1 MNKTKL
7 IRNIIIFIGI
17 VLILF
22 MFFYIKKS
30 KNIRIGNNSS
40 SQEIINN
47 ILNISSYETLIEM
60 EVKSNKNSNK
70 YIIKQK
76 YISPDIIEQEVIQ
89 PENIQGIKIL
99 KNGEE
104 TKIENSKINI
114 SKIYNGYDAMTE
126 NYMDLIT
133 FIEEFKK
140 EQSQKYEEKNNEIII
155 EVEDNDNKY
164 IKYKNLY
171 IDKNTGNPTKMEI
184 KDDNK
189 NIVVYILYKEVKLN
203 IK

>member
-7 IRNIIIFIGI
+7 IRNIIIFIGT

-184 KDDNK
+184 RDDNK

>member
-140 EQSQKYEEKNNEIII
+140 EESQKYEEKNNEIII

-184 KDDNK
+184 RDDNK

>member
-17 VLILF
+17 ASILF
-22 MFFYIKKS
+22 MFFYIKES

-89 PENIQGIKIL
+89 PENIQGIKII

-114 SKIYNGYDAMTE
+114 SKIYNGYDGMTE

-140 EQSQKYEEKNNEIII
+140 EESQKYEEKNNEIII
-155 EVEDNDNKY
+155 EVENNDNKY
-164 IKYKNLY
+164 IKYKTLY

-189 NIVVYILYKEVKLN
+189 KVVVYILYKEVKLN

>member
-40 SQEIINN
+40 SQEIIDN

-104 TKIENSKINI
+104 TKVENSKINI

-184 KDDNK
+184 RDDNK

>member
-184 KDDNK
+184 RDDNK

>member
-1 MNKTKL
+1 
-7 IRNIIIFIGI
+7 
-17 VLILF
+17 

-89 PENIQGIKIL
+89 PENIQGIKII

-171 IDKNTGNPTKMEI
+171 IDKNTGNTTKMEI
-184 KDDNK
+184 RDDKK

>member
-1 MNKTKL
+1 
-7 IRNIIIFIGI
+7 
-17 VLILF
+17 

-89 PENIQGIKIL
+89 PENIQGIKII

-114 SKIYNGYDAMTE
+114 SKIYSGYDGMTE

-140 EQSQKYEEKNNEIII
+140 EESQKYEEKNNEIII
-155 EVEDNDNKY
+155 EVEKNNNKY
-164 IKYKNLY
+164 IKYKTLY
-171 IDKNTGNPTKMEI
+171 IDKNTGKPTKMEI

-189 NIVVYILYKEVKLN
+189 KAVVYILYKEVKLN

>member
-155 EVEDNDNKY
+155 EVENNDNKY

-184 KDDNK
+184 RDDNK

>member
-22 MFFYIKKS
+22 MLFYIKKS